1 MSHLGLARS
10 LSLVAVAALVLS
22 ACGSQS
28 NGPDNQ
34 PAKHGP
40 VVVDGAVD
48 LPALQQLIDTV
59 RARPQEQ
66 QEIELARLDNVLERQ
81 LWTESGLESEL
92 GGAAAADA
100 AFAAHGQALT
110 GRARAIGDK
119 PIVIVPAV
127 YVAGSSNPSIG
138 EGLFGGILLVMLGSE
153 GIVSASNDLKDGEHG
168 SAEPRK
174 GVKISGSL
182 EHADLQTEATHES
195 DGVTTKLVV
204 KVGVSPCPDASGRFE
219 GSAQVDISAT
229 KTGGRT
235 GQRGTLDV
243 KVTGQVNDDAKLE
256 SADADYRMQWADFA
270 NSKGSFVDVSG
281 AIGDTKVRS
290 ATLDRSGGKPD
301 SDLQQ
306 SAAALAP
313 LYSMIAK
320 SKIAEAAEKGW
331 QSGRCVTL
339 KPTASPGPKGMKP
352 GATSTINAAP
362 RSRIDGGPVGGSVTA
377 TLTAGGA
384 SVKPDGSKVKADATF
399 TYTAPDA
406 PDKSGT
412 VSLEA
417 RSRRGVA
424 KASID
429 FDTKRGA
436 YVASGGTEVKVSG
449 TVTDLTAPF
458 TLQGQGTGFTVVYSY
473 TPTSGTGGTY
483 TYAGSG
489 SGVTMKGSGTYQ
501 ITGSDPVLTLTQ
513 TGHGC
518 VNVGGCR
525 TTTNVISLTRTGT
538 V

>member
-1 MSHLGLARS
+1 MSHLALARS
-10 LSLVAVAALVLS
+10 ISLAAAAALVLS
-22 ACGSQS
+22 GCGSQP
-28 NGPDNQ
+28 NGPDSSK
-34 PAKHGP
+34 PGP

-48 LPALQQLIDTV
+48 LSALQRLVDTEQ
-59 RARPQEQ
+59 AKSQEQ
-66 QEIELARLDNVLERQ
+66 QEQELARLDNVLERE
-81 LWTESGLESEL
+81 LWKESGLESSL

-100 AFAAHGQALT
+100 AFAAHGKALT
-110 GRARAIGDK
+110 GKARAIGDK
-119 PIVIVPAV
+119 PIVIVPAA
-127 YVAGSSNPSIG
+127 YVADPTGPTIG
-138 EGLFGGILLVMLGSE
+138 AGLFGAVILVVLGAE
-153 GIVSASNDLKDGEHG
+153 GVVSASNDFKDGEQVSG
-168 SAEPRK
+168 DLSKE
-174 GVKISGSL
+174 VKVSGSL
-182 EHADLQTEATHES
+182 EHADMSMDATHES
-195 DGVTTKLVV
+195 DGVTTKLAV
-204 KVGVSPCPDASGRFE
+204 KIGISPCPDASGRFE
-219 GSAQVDISAT
+219 GSAKVDISAT
-229 KTGGRT
+229 KTGGST

-243 KVTGQVNDDAKLE
+243 TVTGQVNDDAKLE
-256 SADADYRMQWADFA
+256 SSDVEYRMQWADFA
-270 NSKGSFVDVSG
+270 NSKGSFVDISG
-281 AIGDTKVRS
+281 AVGDTKP
-290 ATLDRSGGKPD
+290 ATAALNRSGGKPNG
-301 SDLQQ
+301 SLQQ
-306 SAAALAP
+306 AAVTIGA
-313 LYSMIAK
+313 LYSAIMRI
-320 SKIAEAAEKGW
+320 KILDAAEKGW

-362 RSRIDGGPVGGSVTA
+362 RSRIDGGPVGGTVKA

-384 SVKPDGSKVKADATF
+384 AVKPDGSKVNADATF

-429 FDTKRGA
+429 FDTKQGA

-449 TVTDLTAPF
+449 TVPDLAAPF
-458 TLQGQGTGFTVVYSY
+458 TLQGKGAGFTVVYSY

-501 ITGSDPVLTLTQ
+501 ITGSNPVLTLKQ
-513 TGHGC
+513 TGQGC

-525 TTTNVISLTRTGT
+525 TTTNVITLTRTGT

>member
-1 MSHLGLARS
+1 MSHLGLVRS
-10 LSLVAVAALVLS
+10 ISLVTLAALVLS

-28 NGPDNQ
+28 NSNDRP

-48 LPALQQLIDTV
+48 LGSLQQVLDTE
-59 RARPQEQ
+59 RARPQEP
-66 QEIELARLDNVLERQ
+66 QEIELARLDNVLERA
-81 LWTESGLESEL
+81 LWTESGLESAL

-100 AFAAHGQALT
+100 AFAAHGRAIT
-110 GRARAIGDK
+110 SKARAIGAK
-119 PIVIVPAV
+119 PITIVPAV
-127 YVAGSSNPSIG
+127 YVADSSNPSIG
-138 EGLFGGILLVMLGSE
+138 EGMFGGILLATLGSE
-153 GIVSASNDLKDGEHG
+153 GVVSATNDLKDGVRG
-168 SAEPRK
+168 SQELSK
-174 GVKISGSL
+174 GAMVSGSL
-182 EHADLQTEATHES
+182 EHVDLQMDATHES

-204 KVGVSPCPDASGRFE
+204 KVGISPCPDASGKFE
-219 GSAQVDISAT
+219 AEAQIDISAT

-243 KVTGQVNDDAKLE
+243 KVTGQANDDAMLE

-281 AIGDTKVRS
+281 SFGDTKVRS
-290 ATLDRSGGKPD
+290 ATLNRSGGKPD
-301 SDLQQ
+301 GDLYQ
-306 SAAALAP
+306 SAVTLSALYT
-313 LYSMIAK
+313 LLIK
-320 SKIAEAAEKGW
+320 VKVAEAAEKGW
-331 QSGRCVTL
+331 QSGRCVAL

-362 RSRIDGGPVGGSVTA
+362 RSRIDGGPVGGTVKA

-399 TYTAPDA
+399 TYAAPDA
-406 PDKSGT
+406 PDKTGT

-429 FDTKRGA
+429 FDTKQGA
-436 YVASGGTEVKVSG
+436 YVASGGTQVKVSG
-449 TVTDLTAPF
+449 TVTDLAAPF

-489 SGVTMKGSGTYQ
+489 SGVKMNGSGTYQ
-501 ITGSDPVLTLTQ
+501 ITGSDPVLTLKQ

-518 VNVGGCR
+518 VDVGGCS
-525 TTTNVISLTRTGT
+525 TTTNVITLTRAGT
-538 V
+538 A